1 MLHHLGGH
9 LVVAALLQ
17 AGGHPGRVA
26 TLAERDRGLR
36 GARLAMGGA
45 AIVPRATLRCTLYAI
60 SMDRR
65 VIELYRLYRW
75 VDVIIWIHV
84 ISHGSI

>member
-26 TLAERDRGLR
+26 ALAERDRGLR

-45 AIVPRATLRCTLYAI
+45 AIVLRATLHCTVYAI
-60 SMDRR
+60 SMDRWA
-65 VIELYRLYRW
+65 IQLY
-75 VDVIIWIHV
+75 
-84 ISHGSI
+84 